1 MFVKKQRNDFSL
13 TNKALCGLQSAL
25 RIMWFDGFEQS
36 LSSLRPACELF
47 LLPAGRLGFLHA
59 AKFLGGVF
67 HPQVSVSVE
76 RDADITVSYQVM
88 QRLLG

>member
-1 MFVKKQRNDFSL
+1 MSHSPCPWAF
-13 TNKALCGLQSAL
+13 
-25 RIMWFDGFEQS
+25 
-36 LSSLRPACELF
+36 P

-59 AKFLGGVF
+59 PKFLGGVF